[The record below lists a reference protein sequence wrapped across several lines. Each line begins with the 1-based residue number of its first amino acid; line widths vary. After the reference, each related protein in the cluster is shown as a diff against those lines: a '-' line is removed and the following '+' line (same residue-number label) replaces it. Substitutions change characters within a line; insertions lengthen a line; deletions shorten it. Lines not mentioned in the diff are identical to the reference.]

1 MLPTTCVRNKVRI
14 NKFAEVIYKTNRYS
28 VPAKCAHRDAI
39 IELSCDRIYV
49 FVDTILR
56 AEHEITFGK
65 HKAILNLVHF
75 IDQLSFEHRG
85 IVLAEVLRRR
95 RFHHSLQSLLNG
107 YVESNSASASK
118 RFMRVIAL
126 LEDHTMQEVYDAI
139 NASTRSDTD
148 DPAAIALILKQRT
161 RPYDPDDD
169 SLHVFDSEES
179 RNDRYNLHYE
189 QLAPTAELRLSDI
202 D

>member
-1 MLPTTCVRNKVRI
+1 
-14 NKFAEVIYKTNRYS
+14 
-28 VPAKCAHRDAI
+28 
-39 IELSCDRIYV
+39 
-49 FVDTILR
+49 
-56 AEHEITFGK
+56 
-65 HKAILNLVHF
+65 
-75 IDQLSFEHRG
+75 
-85 IVLAEVLRRR
+85 
-95 RFHHSLQSLLNG
+95 
-107 YVESNSASASK
+107 
-118 RFMRVIAL
+118 
-126 LEDHTMQEVYDAI
+126 MQEVYDAI